1 MIAHNIFLTLLCF
14 HFFIIR
20 RNKTS
25 SSSCIFRVPDSDD
38 YTNDSN
44 TSRISIS
51 EDDSTDEEKTVASNS
66 KKSSSDYETCESQEN
81 QTMIDQNVSDHDFW
95 RVEQQDGPQGHPEQ
109 PVVTTS
115 TK

>member
-1 MIAHNIFLTLLCF
+1 M
-14 HFFIIR
+14 
-20 RNKTS
+20 
-25 SSSCIFRVPDSDD
+25 FRVPDSDD

-81 QTMIDQNVSDHDFW
+81 QTMTDQICQITTFGAWSN
-95 RVEQQDGPQGHPEQ
+95 RVNPKDIQSNPANNHVNMGP
-109 PVVTTS
+109 
-115 TK
+115 